1 MDWFRM
7 YGEFATDP
15 KVQMLSEADQR
26 RYIMILCMRCSNGD
40 VTLQDE
46 EVAFQLRISNE
57 EWALTKAVLQ
67 GKELIDDT
75 NRPTAW
81 NRRQFVSD
89 NSAERVARHRERRKS
104 KGLKAQAAISKET
117 RRKVFE
123 NSGFA
128 CVYCGSEDDLTIDH
142 KTPEARG
149 GSNEID
155 NLHVAC
161 RVCNAS
167 KRDLTHEEF
176 IARNGS
182 VTLQKRPQKTDT
194 DTELTNANAL
204 VVASGSAA
212 DPCPHQ
218 EIIAAYHEAL
228 PTCTPVKSWSET
240 RQSFLRQRWRED
252 AKRQRLEWWRRFFA
266 YVAQSR
272 FLTGQ
277 GDSSPG
283 RDPFVADLEWLVRPQ
298 NFAKV
303 IEGKYHREEVT
314 A

>member
-1 MDWFRM
+1 M

-57 EWALTKAVLQ
+57 EWSRTKDVLLA
-67 GKELIDDT
+67 KDLVTED
-75 NRPTAW
+75 NKPTAW
-81 NRRQFVSD
+81 DKRQFRSD
-89 NSAERVARHRERRKS
+89 SSAARVAAHRQKK
-104 KGLKAQAAISKET
+104 KG
-117 RRKVFE
+117 
-123 NSGFA
+123 SG
-128 CVYCGSEDDLTIDH
+128 
-142 KTPEARG
+142 
-149 GSNEID
+149 
-155 NLHVAC
+155 
-161 RVCNAS
+161 
-167 KRDLTHEEF
+167 
-176 IARNGS
+176 NGD
-182 VTLQKRPQKTDT
+182 VTLQKQKANALDTDT

-228 PTCTPVKSWSET
+228 PTCTPVKSWGET

-252 AKRQRLEWWRRFFA
+252 AKRQRIEWWRRFFA